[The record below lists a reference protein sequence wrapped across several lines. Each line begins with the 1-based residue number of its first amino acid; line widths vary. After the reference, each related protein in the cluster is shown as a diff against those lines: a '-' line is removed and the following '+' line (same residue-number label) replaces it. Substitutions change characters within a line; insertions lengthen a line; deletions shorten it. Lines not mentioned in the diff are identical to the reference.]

1 MRLPQHPLLLRLL
14 LPRQLLLSA
23 LQLRRILRRRHR
35 AIPVS
40 GGSTSLARIPPRLAP
55 LQHRTPPRDAARART
70 TGLRSS
76 PSALPSRSP
85 VSRCL
90 PLAYPAA
97 PSRPQWLTL
106 LSAPRPRLRPPVS
119 PQAPI
124 AAPTPA
130 ITPTPTQASPSV
142 ATAQQPAASTP
153 QQGTRTESTPDSS
166 LRRRSRQA
174 SEAQPVAD
182 AQPAFPSR
190 RSQRQA
196 VRDAHVPQPIPAPEE
211 APAAQQA
218 PVPMPEPPVPP
229 VALPPPQA
237 PSMLPRQC

>member
-1 MRLPQHPLLLRLL
+1 MVFSERPAQPIAGQ
-14 LPRQLLLSA
+14 PMPTAGIS
-23 LQLRRILRRRHR
+23 
-35 AIPVS
+35 S
-40 GGSTSLARIPPRLAP
+40 GP
-55 LQHRTPPRDAARART
+55 LQAPMADAPQRTATPIT
-70 TGLRSS
+70 
-76 PSALPSRSP
+76 
-85 VSRCL
+85 
-90 PLAYPAA
+90 
-97 PSRPQWLTL
+97 
-106 LSAPRPRLRPPVS
+106 PPVS

-142 ATAQQPAASTP
+142 ATAPQPAASTP

-166 LRRRSRQA
+166 LRRHSRQA

-196 VRDAHVPQPIPAPEE
+196 VRDAHVPQPIPASRRSTCGT
-211 APAAQQA
+211 AGTGSHARASRPARAA
-218 PVPMPEPPVPP
+218 
-229 VALPPPQA
+229 APQA

>member
-1 MRLPQHPLLLRLL
+1 MPTAGI
-14 LPRQLLLSA
+14 S
-23 LQLRRILRRRHR
+23 
-35 AIPVS
+35 S
-40 GGSTSLARIPPRLAP
+40 GP
-55 LQHRTPPRDAARART
+55 LQTPMADAPQRTATPIT
-70 TGLRSS
+70 
-76 PSALPSRSP
+76 
-85 VSRCL
+85 
-90 PLAYPAA
+90 
-97 PSRPQWLTL
+97 
-106 LSAPRPRLRPPVS
+106 PPVS

-124 AAPTPA
+124 DAPTPA
-130 ITPTPTQASPSV
+130 ITPTPTQASPSF
-142 ATAQQPAASTP
+142 ATAPQPAASTP

-229 VALPPPQA
+229 VPLPPKRRRCSRDNADPEGA
-237 PSMLPRQC
+237 PGRHPDARAGRGSCPGLVDVVH